1 MEGLGLEPKRE
12 KEEKGGGHRPFQGIP
27 RGISEPR
34 LPLAEGQ
41 DRARHRRRLL
51 GQLRPMRVLVRRH
64 QERLEARPQIQENEQ
79 GEGIP
84 EPIDGRSC
92 HNEVHGGRRQRHG
105 GVLGRR
111 EVLGAHALRGPL
123 QQLDRLLRDKPGE
136 RRPEYLYG
144 WSQEALGKEKGIRG
158 PGHDPPLRPRR
169 RVLLEKLQ
177 RALADIRYHKIDVEG
192 GTPTDNGAMEAING
206 WLKDELF
213 SDFSIN
219 GSEDV
224 EESVRAYVEYFNER
238 RPAFA
243 LGYLT
248 PKQFTERFYGSRDG
262 AREEGA
268 AAVAE

>member
-1 MEGLGLEPKRE
+1 
-12 KEEKGGGHRPFQGIP
+12 
-27 RGISEPR
+27 
-34 LPLAEGQ
+34 
-41 DRARHRRRLL
+41 
-51 GQLRPMRVLVRRH
+51 
-64 QERLEARPQIQENEQ
+64 
-79 GEGIP
+79 
-84 EPIDGRSC
+84 
-92 HNEVHGGRRQRHG
+92 
-105 GVLGRR
+105 
-111 EVLGAHALRGPL
+111 
-123 QQLDRLLRDKPGE
+123 
-136 RRPEYLYG
+136 
-144 WSQEALGKEKGIRG
+144 
-158 PGHDPPLRPRR
+158 
-169 RVLLEKLQ
+169 
-177 RALADIRYHKIDVEG
+177 
-192 GTPTDNGAMEAING
+192 MEAING